1 MISPIVKKPIIS
13 AAITPDWAS
22 CSREM
27 FLIFVKMLGEELAV
41 KEEKAAEGALTAA
54 MSGEKV
60 VLKISTLL
68 EDVSGGRP
76 NDVG

>member
-1 MISPIVKKPIIS
+1 
-13 AAITPDWAS
+13 
-22 CSREM
+22 
-27 FLIFVKMLGEELAV
+27 MLGEEPAV

-68 EDVSGGRP
+68 EDVSGG
-76 NDVG
+76 DQMMWDD